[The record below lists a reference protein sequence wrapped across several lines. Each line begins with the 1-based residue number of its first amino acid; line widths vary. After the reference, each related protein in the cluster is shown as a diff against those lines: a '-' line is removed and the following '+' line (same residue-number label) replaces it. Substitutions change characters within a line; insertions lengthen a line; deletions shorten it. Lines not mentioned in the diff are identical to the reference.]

1 MSRVVRPALALV
13 LALSPARAVAQTT
26 PDWIDAFPSATAVAL
41 AAFEE
46 LKVTA
51 ARKNFDNTRD
61 DDAIAIN
68 LAGTFVTLREIMYLK
83 RQREPLMSPAR
94 RAKLDRLIA
103 SYQEAELTIGRGAA
117 GRRGYITARPPAGLD
132 CKDLQCYNRWFL
144 MHLNASTSR
153 AEYRERILNRLFPC
167 GTLAAE
173 LDTIRQN
180 SAGRLPYLHSPSV
193 TGKLEA
199 GVTAG
204 QAPAGCGTYG
214 GDANNNGFC
223 DNWESGFADARGK
236 KAEGPEPCGT
246 LTLVTATTP
255 NAQAIEVEYTVDSAW
270 TARDV
275 VFRVYRSARNEPDGA
290 KPVVEQTLRIPAGPA
305 TTPKTL
311 RIVESVNLAPDPNK
325 PYVIVVADQSRHESS
340 AWFQKHLV
348 GVLVH
353 GYTFRKAYEV
363 AKYLNAGAGLQMAD
377 WLFQNEDVEPW
388 QALLESTLEAACY
401 SPATFAFNWR
411 HASIQA
417 VSTELARQAR
427 ARLYPRIVSTVTE
440 LVRAHTG
447 DVVDLHLIGHSRGA
461 VMVSQALLAAAA
473 APNATLRGGYI
484 IATLLDP
491 HPANNT
497 FGVQEDYAPANPLSN
512 TVYHSY
518 REFQDSARD
527 PAIQLPAGAGIREVA
542 VFFQKNTVGQ
552 FLANPPLTGNGWD
565 SVADYASAFWLW
577 GWSGDNI
584 QIINRSGVP
593 IASRRL
599 AEFPDGELVTHGAVV
614 QYFANHYTP
623 SDPLLRMSPDRGNC
637 PPIHRVRP

>member
-1 MSRVVRPALALV
+1 MRRTGLPTLVAL
-13 LALSPARAVAQTT
+13 LAIAPLRASAQS
-26 PDWIDAFPSATAVAL
+26 DWIDAFPSPTAVAL
-41 AAFEE
+41 AAYEE

-68 LAGTFVTLREIMYLK
+68 LAGTYVTLREIIFLK
-83 RQREPLMSPAR
+83 RRREPLMSPSR
-94 RAKLDRLIA
+94 RAKLDRLVA

-117 GRRGYITARPPAGLD
+117 GRRGYITARPPSGLD
-132 CKDLQCYNRWFL
+132 CKDIDCYNRWFL

-153 AEYRERILNRLFPC
+153 AEYRERILKRLFPC

-173 LDTIRQN
+173 LDALRQDKP
-180 SAGRLPYLHSPSV
+180 GGLPYLHSPSV

-199 GVTAG
+199 GTASG
-204 QAPAGCGTYG
+204 QAPSGCGAYG

-223 DNWESGFADARGK
+223 DAWEAAFASSRNQRA
-236 KAEGPEPCGT
+236 AAPEPCGT

-255 NAQAIEVEYTVDSAW
+255 DARAIDVEYTVDSAW

-275 VFRVYRSARNEPDGA
+275 TFRVYRSARSEPDD
-290 KPVVEQTLRIPAGPA
+290 KPPVVEQTLRIPAGPVTA
-305 TTPKTL
+305 PKKL
-311 RIVESVNLAPDPNK
+311 RIVDSADLAPDPNR
-325 PYVIVVADQSRHESS
+325 PYVIVVAEQSRHESS

-363 AKYLNAGAGLQMAD
+363 ARFLNAGAGLRMAD
-377 WLFQNEDVEPW
+377 WLFKNEDVEPW
-388 QALLESTLEAACY
+388 QALLEGTLEAACY

-417 VSTELARQAR
+417 MSTELSRQAR
-427 ARLYPRIVSTVTE
+427 DRLYPRIVSTVTG
-440 LVRAHTG
+440 LVQAHAG

-473 APNATLRGGYI
+473 APNPALRGGYV

-512 TVYHSY
+512 TVFHSY

-527 PAIQLPAGAGIREVA
+527 PAIQLPAGAGLREVT
-542 VFFQKNTVGQ
+542 VLFQKNTVDQ

-577 GWSGDNI
+577 GLSGDNV
-584 QIINRSGVP
+584 QIINN
-593 IASRRL
+593 SRVRISSLRL
-599 AEFPDGELVTHGAVV
+599 GEFPDGELVTHGAVV
-614 QYFANHYTP
+614 QYFANHYLP

-637 PPIHRVRP
+637 PSIYRVTR